1 MNDEAKARALKIL
14 EKRDVSRKMLIDKL
28 TEKGIPETDAEEVAD
43 WLTELRVIDDER
55 YAGLVVRHYAAKG
68 YGERR
73 IKEELYHR
81 GVPREYWAAALE
93 EMPEADDTLERFI
106 RSRLRGAEPSH
117 ENLKKIVNALLR
129 RGHSWEDIHAAVEH
143 VRAEEQT

>member
-14 EKRDVSRKMLIDKL
+14 EKRDVSRKMLVDKL
-28 TEKGIPETDAEEVAD
+28 TEKGIPDADAEEVAD

-55 YAGLVVRHYAAKG
+55 YAGLVVRHYAGKG

-81 GVPREYWAAALE
+81 GIPREYWEAALE
-93 EMPEADDTLERFI
+93 EMPEQDETLERFI
-106 RSRLRGAEPSH
+106 RSRLRGAEPNH
-117 ENLKKIVNALLR
+117 ENLKKIINALLR
-129 RGHSWEDIHAAVEH
+129 RGHSWEDINAAVEH
-143 VRAEEQT
+143 VRAEEQE

>member
-28 TEKGIPETDAEEVAD
+28 TEKNIPPEDAEEVAD

-73 IKEELYHR
+73 IRDELYHR
-81 GVPREYWAAALE
+81 GVSRELWEGALE
-93 EMPEADDTLERFI
+93 EMPELDEAILRFI
-106 RSRLRGAEPSH
+106 RGRLRGAEPSD
-117 ENLKKIVNALLR
+117 ENLRKIINALQR
-129 RGHSWEDIHAAVEH
+129 RGHSWEDIHRAVEQI
-143 VRAEEQT
+143 RAEEPE

>member
-28 TEKGIPETDAEEVAD
+28 TEKGIPETVAEEVAD

-81 GVPREYWAAALE
+81 GVPREYWEAALE

>member
-1 MNDEAKARALKIL
+1 MNEEAKSRALRIL

-28 TEKGIPETDAEEVAD
+28 TEKGISPEDAEDVAD

-68 YGERR
+68 YGPRR
-73 IKEELYHR
+73 IREELYHR
-81 GVPREYWAAALE
+81 GVPREYWDTALE
-93 EMPEADDTLERFI
+93 ELPEQDDTLIRFI
-106 RSRLRGAEPSH
+106 RSRLRGAEPTD
-117 ENLKKIVNALLR
+117 ENLRKIINALQR

-143 VRAEEQT
+143 IRAEELE

>member
-1 MNDEAKARALKIL
+1 MNDEAKSRALKIL

-28 TEKGIPETDAEEVAD
+28 TEKGISEADAEEVAD

-81 GVPREYWAAALE
+81 GVPREYWESALE

-106 RSRLRGAEPSH
+106 RSRLRGAEPTQ
-117 ENLKKIVNALLR
+117 ENLKKIINALLR

-143 VRAEEQT
+143 VRAEEAT

>member
-14 EKRDVSRKMLIDKL
+14 EKRDVSRKMLVDKL
-28 TEKGIPETDAEEVAD
+28 TEKGIPDADAEEVAD

-55 YAGLVVRHYAAKG
+55 YAGLVVRHYAGKG

-81 GVPREYWAAALE
+81 GIPREYWEAALE
-93 EMPEADDTLERFI
+93 EMPEQDETLERFI
-106 RSRLRGAEPSH
+106 RSRLRGAEPTD
-117 ENLKKIVNALLR
+117 ENLRKIINALQR
-129 RGHSWEDIHAAVEH
+129 RGHGWEEIHTAVER
-143 VRAEEQT
+143 VRAEEQE

>member
-1 MNDEAKARALKIL
+1 M
-14 EKRDVSRKMLIDKL
+14 
-28 TEKGIPETDAEEVAD
+28 
-43 WLTELRVIDDER
+43 
-55 YAGLVVRHYAAKG
+55 
-68 YGERR
+68 
-73 IKEELYHR
+73 
-81 GVPREYWAAALE
+81 PREYWEAALE

-106 RSRLRGAEPSH
+106 RSRLRGAEPSQ

>member
-28 TEKGIPETDAEEVAD
+28 TEKGISEADAEEVAD
-43 WLTELRVIDDER
+43 RLTELRVIDDER

-81 GVPREYWAAALE
+81 GVPREYWETALE
-93 EMPEADDTLERFI
+93 EMPEQDETLERFI
-106 RSRLRGAEPSH
+106 RSRLRGAEPSQ
-117 ENLKKIVNALLR
+117 ENLKKIINALLR
-129 RGHSWEDIHAAVEH
+129 RGHSWEDIHAAVEQ
-143 VRAEEQT
+143 VRAEEPT

>member
-81 GVPREYWAAALE
+81 GVPREYWEAALE

-106 RSRLRGAEPSH
+106 RSRLRGAEPSQ

>member
-28 TEKGIPETDAEEVAD
+28 TEKGSSPEDAEEVAD

-73 IKEELYHR
+73 IKDELYHR
-81 GVPREYWAAALE
+81 GVPREHWESALE
-93 EMPEADDTLERFI
+93 EMPELDEAILRFI
-106 RSRLRGAEPSH
+106 RGRLRGAEPSD
-117 ENLKKIVNALLR
+117 ENLRKIINALQR

-143 VRAEEQT
+143 IRAEELE

>member
-28 TEKGIPETDAEEVAD
+28 TEKGISEADAEEVAD
-43 WLTELRVIDDER
+43 RLTELRVIDDER

-81 GVPREYWAAALE
+81 GVPREYRETALE
-93 EMPEADDTLERFI
+93 EMPEQDETLERFI
-106 RSRLRGAEPSH
+106 RSRLRGAEPSQ
-117 ENLKKIVNALLR
+117 ENLKKIMNALLR
-129 RGHSWEDIHAAVEH
+129 RGHSWEDIHAAVEQ
-143 VRAEEQT
+143 VRAEEPT

>member
-28 TEKGIPETDAEEVAD
+28 TEKGSSPEDAEEVAD

-81 GVPREYWAAALE
+81 GVSRELWDGALE
-93 EMPEADDTLERFI
+93 EMPEQDDAVLRFV
-106 RSRLRGAEPSH
+106 RSRLRGAEPSD
-117 ENLKKIVNALLR
+117 ENLRKIINALQR

-143 VRAEEQT
+143 IRAEELE

>member
-28 TEKGIPETDAEEVAD
+28 TEKGISEADAEEVAD
-43 WLTELRVIDDER
+43 RLTELRVIDDER

-81 GVPREYWAAALE
+81 GVPREYWETALE
-93 EMPEADDTLERFI
+93 EMPEQDETLERFI
-106 RSRLRGAEPSH
+106 RSRLRGAEPSQ
-117 ENLKKIVNALLR
+117 ENLKKIINALLR
-129 RGHSWEDIHAAVEH
+129 RGHSWEDIHAAVEQ
-143 VRAEEQT
+143 VRAEEPI